1 MELLIKTAG
10 MTHGTPDWQL
20 DNQYEAESAAEWEKQ
35 NGTEVTALN
44 RKSFDSLNRAWA
56 ALETARLDFES
67 LQNYIATACQHIDGT
82 TEGDK
87 LASIYDTLSDL
98 RIEVKAIREKLRN
111 EKHEAYTD
119 GRCAG

>member
-44 RKSFDSLNRAWA
+44 RKSFDDLNRAWA
-56 ALETARLDFES
+56 ALETARTEFECAEDC
-67 LQNYIATACQHIDGT
+67 LCTAMKYTEGT

-87 LASIYDTLSDL
+87 LTDL
-98 RIEVKAIREKLRN
+98 YQTFVDLKLDIQKIREILRTA
-111 EKHEAYTD
+111 KHIAYTD